1 MIVNNFK
8 ILKSNI
14 DRNLVIPI
22 NLKWDFL
29 DREDSLN
36 VYQESI
42 ITEIIGE
49 PENYETARFSYNYP
63 VKYVFN
69 FKNTANTDWVN
80 SYVDSG
86 RFTENQVL
94 NKTNAFLKSFF
105 KIDFYDNQNT
115 RRRKNFLTIILNK
128 KNDTTNIELNNDQG
142 IGQLSIPSFSLN
154 PLTNPEGFYLY
165 WFENPNIL
173 NLNKLYMT
181 VKFFD
186 GSNGTFTTFT
196 TKKQTDTSTPNRLGS
211 DYFNREVN
219 FNYTK
224 YTYTIQN
231 IGSQTPLTTINW
243 YEYINP
249 PEV

>member
-63 VKYVFN
+63 VRYVFN
-69 FKNTANTDWVN
+69 FKNTENTDWVN

-105 KIDFYDNQNT
+105 KIDFYDSQNT

-142 IGQLSIPSFSLN
+142 IRQLSIPSFSLN

-196 TKKQTDTSTPNRLGS
+196 TKKQTNSTTPNRLGS

-219 FNYTK
+219 FNYTN
-224 YTYTIQN
+224 YTYMIQN
-231 IGSQTPLTTINW
+231 VGSQVPLTTINW